1 MKLEE
6 TKDIDL
12 RLKEIAEDYDN
23 SNLNSF
29 YCERNENAIDLLIE
43 RNDLLLANNQ
53 SDDKLIK
60 ERELLLNCKKKIK
73 EKGYIALFI
82 YALKNQILGYG
93 IIGIV
98 DKNEYEKNAVKN
110 TTQDVLQIVRN
121 KSDNSVDWGDINFDK
136 EKDIPVV
143 LYNWYK
149 YDNVGEML
157 RNDYEIKYSSK
168 ILSVSSLNLDTQS
181 DINKFHI
188 IFPCVL
194 EYKNESK
201 LFCYGNSEAPFVNI
215 IPIEDNYKDIASKL
229 KERFKEN
236 SIQTNNININI
247 LKFTETRY
255 GMIDISVAA
264 DNGYKKNIE
273 RVLHL
278 INDLENNLFGNDF
291 NLKDDNNNSVVV
303 RLLSKYHNFKSD
315 NITISDKR
323 IARVNY
329 FYDNIL
335 LNNSDEEQDLYINK
349 ILNCK
354 SDDKNRYV
362 ASKFNVYD
370 NKILYIDKDLETIID
385 GIDDY
390 NCNDKKNYYQMLLV
404 SILKNAILIDV
415 NSEIG
420 MALSNFD
427 KINVDNSE
435 FLLNIEKEIGVLKL
449 LNKEV
454 YLNKYMDTA
463 TTLEIDNS
471 FNNINLENQLN
482 ECISLYKEMC
492 NLKDMATNNK
502 LADTLNTIQIASI
515 VLTILGWFLV
525 VFQGQIYITLIVAFS
540 ILSVVLAII
549 IKNIIS
555 KK

>member
-110 TTQDVLQIVRN
+110 TAQDVLQIVRN

-136 EKDIPVV
+136 ERDIPVV

-157 RNDYEIKYSSK
+157 RNDYETKYSSK

-264 DNGYKKNIE
+264 DNEYKKNIE

-335 LNNSDEEQDLYINK
+335 LNNSDEGQDLYINK

-370 NKILYIDKDLETIID
+370 NKILYIDKDLETFID

-404 SILKNAILIDV
+404 SVLKNAILIDV

>member
-303 RLLSKYHNFKSD
+303 KLLSKYHNFKSD

-420 MALSNFD
+420 MTLSNFD

>member
-303 RLLSKYHNFKSD
+303 KLLSKYHNFKSD

>member
-157 RNDYEIKYSSK
+157 RNDYETKYSSK

-236 SIQTNNININI
+236 VELRNPDAPIIYISALTSQGIDEWIN
-247 LKFTETRY
+247 L
-255 GMIDISVAA
+255 
-264 DNGYKKNIE
+264 
-273 RVLHL
+273 
-278 INDLENNLFGNDF
+278 
-291 NLKDDNNNSVVV
+291 LKDRIEQWRNS
-303 RLLSKYHNFKSD
+303 
-315 NITISDKR
+315 
-323 IARVNY
+323 
-329 FYDNIL
+329 
-335 LNNSDEEQDLYINK
+335 
-349 ILNCK
+349 
-354 SDDKNRYV
+354 
-362 ASKFNVYD
+362 
-370 NKILYIDKDLETIID
+370 
-385 GIDDY
+385 
-390 NCNDKKNYYQMLLV
+390 
-404 SILKNAILIDV
+404 
-415 NSEIG
+415 
-420 MALSNFD
+420 
-427 KINVDNSE
+427 
-435 FLLNIEKEIGVLKL
+435 
-449 LNKEV
+449 
-454 YLNKYMDTA
+454 
-463 TTLEIDNS
+463 
-471 FNNINLENQLN
+471 
-482 ECISLYKEMC
+482 
-492 NLKDMATNNK
+492 
-502 LADTLNTIQIASI
+502 
-515 VLTILGWFLV
+515 
-525 VFQGQIYITLIVAFS
+525 
-540 ILSVVLAII
+540 
-549 IKNIIS
+549 
-555 KK
+555 